1 MPTDYEYRVVV
12 SGGNITGLLKTP
24 DAEEQTFGPA
34 EIVKDEDHRLR
45 LDTIDVLRSWLN
57 RWTAL
62 TRMSEHPEYAHL
74 AVRNTFTVLG
84 RHLYEMVFNGA
95 VSQGLRV
102 GRQAARA
109 GSSTLR
115 VLLSFQVDA
124 DDLAQL
130 PWELLYAGD
139 EFLANEHRLMLSR
152 NLSVEGRRVKM
163 IPPDPPLVV
172 RFLVTVPNTE
182 AYELQRKELL
192 SALPQS
198 TEYSTSIVSDVLD
211 HWNAEEAGR
220 LLATEPYPQVVHIIG
235 VCRQIREQNQD
246 VMQIYLDDGGE
257 EGPEWRGPQVLVN
270 LFSNNEDLPACDQIR
285 LVVLHLC
292 EPSPLDFEVTFERLA
307 PLLVRKGIPAVLA
320 MQYPLSGKA
329 AGRFVKKLYESLSE
343 ALSIEEA
350 VQLAR
355 SDLYATFERDRLF
368 GSPVLY
374 MQSVDSQLLRTP
386 TGSPAGADAGPS
398 SVSTVQPPPRSTLD
412 WLVQQLADID
422 TTAELRLEAEKIL
435 RDAGNWPPQLSRA
448 EPRLTR
454 QVRDYAYRPD
464 LAQVFTELVRVTKKQ
479 MGSAR

>member
-1 MPTDYEYRVVV
+1 MATDYEYRVAVA
-12 SGGNITGLLKTP
+12 GHEITGWLKTP
-24 DAEEQTFGPA
+24 EAEQQQFGPV
-34 EIVKDEDHRLR
+34 EIVNDNDRRLR

-62 TRMSEHPEYAHL
+62 TRMSEHPEYTHL

-84 RHLYEMVFNGA
+84 RHLYAAVFGGE
-95 VSQGLRV
+95 VGRGLNV
-102 GRQAARA
+102 GRQAART
-109 GSSTLR
+109 GSATLR
-115 VLLSFQVDA
+115 VLLSFQADA

-152 NLSVEGRRVKM
+152 NLPLGGRRVVM
-163 IPPDPPLVV
+163 TPPDPPLVV
-172 RFLVTVPNTE
+172 RFLVLVPNTQ
-182 AYELQRKELL
+182 AYQVQRKELL

-198 TEYSTSIVSDVLD
+198 TEYSTSIISSVLD
-211 HWNAEEAGR
+211 HWSAEEAES

-235 VCRQIREQNQD
+235 VCRQTREQNQD
-246 VMQIYLDDGGE
+246 VMQIYLDDGD
-257 EGPEWRGPQVLVN
+257 GPRWRSPQVLVN
-270 LFSNNEDLPACDQIR
+270 LFSSNEDLPTCDQIR

-329 AGRFVKKLYESLSE
+329 AGRFVRKLYESLAE

-355 SDLYATFERDRLF
+355 SDLYATFDRDRLF

-374 MQSVDSQLLRTP
+374 MQSVDSELLRMP
-386 TGSPAGADAGPS
+386 SGSPAGADAGPS

-412 WLVQQLADID
+412 WLVQQLADLK
-422 TTAELRLEAEKIL
+422 APVELRREAEQIL
-435 RDAGNWPPQLSRA
+435 LDSGEWPRQLSKA
-448 EPRLTR
+448 EPRLAR

-464 LAQVFTELVRVTKKQ
+464 LAQVFTALVRVTREQ
-479 MGSAR
+479 MESAR